1 MDGVAAAREE
11 RTIKTFGLSGVHL
24 DRLSG
29 WYLTEYEA
37 LLRFA
42 YFLTRDQAS
51 AEDLVQEAFARVSA
65 AAHRLAENGLSAYAR
80 RTVFN
85 IHTSAFRRRRIERR
99 ILGLLRPPEVVQES
113 DVAGTVDMRRAL
125 MSLPPRPRACLALRY
140 YEDMPEAE
148 IAEVMSMSLS
158 AVKKEIER
166 AKKRLRDTLGERGSS

>member
-1 MDGVAAAREE
+1 MDGVTAAGEE
-11 RTIKTFGLSGVHL
+11 RRIWSFGPSADHL
-24 DRLSG
+24 ARVTG
-29 WYLTEYEA
+29 WYLADYES

-51 AEDLVQEAFARVSA
+51 AEDLVQEAFARVSTA
-65 AAHRLAENGLSAYAR
+65 THRLAEEGLSAYAR

-85 IHTSAFRRRRIERR
+85 LHTSAFRRRRIERR
-99 ILGLLRPPEVVQES
+99 ILGLLPPPETVRET

-125 MSLPPRPRACLALRY
+125 MSLPPRARACLALRY
-140 YEDMPEAE
+140 YEDLPEAQ

-166 AKKRLRDTLGERGSS
+166 AKKRLRDALGERGSS

>member
-11 RTIKTFGLSGVHL
+11 RTIESFGPSEDHL
-24 DRLSG
+24 GRLSG
-29 WYLTEYEA
+29 WYLAEYGA

-51 AEDLVQEAFARVSA
+51 AEDLVQEAFARVST
-65 AAHRLAENGLSAYAR
+65 AAHRLAEDGLSAYAR

-85 IHTSAFRRRRIERR
+85 LHTSTFRRRAIERR
-99 ILGLLRPPEVVQES
+99 ILGLIRPPEVVHES
-113 DVAGTVDMRRAL
+113 DVAGAVDMRRAL
-125 MSLPPRPRACLALRY
+125 MSLPARARACLALRY
-140 YEDMPEAE
+140 YEDLREAQ
-148 IAEVMSMSLS
+148 IADVMGMSLA